1 MLAQGELSNDRAD
14 RHDIGVLVHF
24 GVVGGGELDVIS
36 HLA

>member
-1 MLAQGELSNDRAD
+1 MLAQGELCDDCAD
-14 RHDIGVLVHF
+14 RHDIGVFVHF